1 MNYLRNKRRS
11 RMDPE
16 TIEALMRIRLNAP
29 RNIRKFKAV
38 DCAKQWAK
46 DGHRLVDSSH
56 NRKRKTSEED
66 IESTDIHSLPEIF
79 SFMDPKY

>member
-29 RNIRKFKAV
+29 RNIGKFKAV
-38 DCAKQWAK
+38 DYA
-46 DGHRLVDSSH
+46 S
-56 NRKRKTSEED
+56 
-66 IESTDIHSLPEIF
+66 
-79 SFMDPKY
+79 